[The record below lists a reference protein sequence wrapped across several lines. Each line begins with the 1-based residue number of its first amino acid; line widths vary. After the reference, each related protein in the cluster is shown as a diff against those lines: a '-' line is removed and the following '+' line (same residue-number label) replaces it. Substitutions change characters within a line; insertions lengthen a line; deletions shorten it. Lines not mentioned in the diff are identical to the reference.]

1 MGDKLYEELVKECER
16 LTGIIDAEEVNSD
29 KWKAAYAKKLDILEK
44 MNNFQKIQNDYWS
57 KDDDRKVQEKQ
68 NERMLEMEEKK
79 LELEEKKLKQHEDI
93 ERSRRNAELALE
105 QEKQEITW
113 KRVGFE
119 MSKIVIPLAITA
131 IIRKKERGEMF
142 DFETHGR
149 ITSSVGRQFRLT
161 DLFWKK

>member
-1 MGDKLYEELVKECER
+1 MNEKLYEELVKECER
-16 LTGIIDAEEVNSD
+16 LTGIIDSEEVNSD

-44 MNNFQKIQNDYWS
+44 INNLYKVESEYWS
-57 KDDDRKVQEKQ
+57 KSDDRELQKEHNEK
-68 NERMLEMEEKK
+68 MLEMEEKK

-93 ERSRRNAELALE
+93 EQSRRNAELALE
-105 QEKQEITW
+105 QEKQKITW

-119 MSKIVIPLAITA
+119 MGKIVIPLAITA
-131 IIRKKERGEMF
+131 VIRRKERGEMF

-149 ITSSVGRQFRLT
+149 ITSTVGRQFRLT